1 MNSELT
7 TLLEQ
12 VRDLLRSQ
20 ANKIAFPD
28 KSFLTVKHAAE
39 YSDLSPE
46 SIRRLVQSGKL
57 TALRPV
63 KGRIVIDRK
72 ELDTYIRSCDKRVR
86 TGRGL
91 HRS

>member
-12 VRDLLRSQ
+12 VRDLLQSQ
-20 ANKIAFPD
+20 ANKVGFAN
-28 KSFLTVKHAAE
+28 KSFLTVQHAAE

-46 SIRRLVQSGKL
+46 SIRRLVQAGKL

-63 KGRIVIDRK
+63 KGRIVIERK
-72 ELDTYIRSCDKRVR
+72 ELDAYIRSCHKPVR
-86 TGRGL
+86 AGRGL